1 MDISK
6 ALPWILLVLVV
17 IIAGAVVATQKPQE
31 ITVTQT
37 KTVTQPVTTTQTV
50 EKTTTATLTETKTNT
65 VTQTLTQTLT
75 QTVTLGRPEEEVLGE
90 VIRFALLTH
99 QDNPNTPEV
108 EGINVIPAY
117 GCVGC
122 HFGKESAPIL
132 AQWGFSGHGGYLLEI
147 KENNLTAAITSSD
160 AAGWVY
166 YDFKASARAA
176 CQVCH
181 TSTGFKNFADN
192 PSAYN
197 PANNTF
203 YLVGQQKELLY
214 CWACHKVPGLEA
226 PTPELRN
233 PGPTPFTY
241 ILPANQ
247 VAQLKPI
254 IDSIGDKGA
263 SNLCLTCHSGRST
276 GVGIK
281 LATNITTSFGTFNSH
296 YLVAGGT
303 LFGFIAYEYE
313 GRTYSRQ
320 TIHGTFTDS
329 PCTAC
334 HMPNKSHTFEA
345 VITNATGAITDIT
358 AYETTCK
365 SCHGD
370 KQALINLV
378 NQRKIGYE
386 ESLKAI
392 QKLLEEKYGI
402 YWKPSYPYFY
412 DAQNRTFTAWPNKD
426 VLGAAFNLN
435 MFLHEPGAYLHN
447 PRYTKQVI
455 YDTIDYLDDGQL
467 NRSVLN
473 TVSGA
478 AADFLRG
485 VR

>member
-1 MDISK
+1 MELSK
-6 ALPWILLVLVV
+6 TLPWILLILVV

-31 ITVTQT
+31 V
-37 KTVTQPVTTTQTV
+37 TVTQPVTTTQTV
-50 EKTTTATLTETKTNT
+50 EKTTTATITQTQVQTKTETKTL
-65 VTQTLTQTLT
+65 TLTQT
-75 QTVTLGRPEEEVLGE
+75 QTVTLGRPEEEVIGE
-90 VIRFALLTH
+90 IIRFALLTH

-122 HFGKESAPIL
+122 HFGKESAL
-132 AQWGFSGHGGYLLEI
+132 FLVQWGFSAHGGHLLEI
-147 KENNLTAAITSSD
+147 KEEDLTAAIKDED
-160 AAGWVY
+160 APGWVH
-166 YDFKASARAA
+166 YDFKAPTRAA

-192 PSAYN
+192 PETYN

-233 PGPTPFTY
+233 PGPVPFTY
-241 ILPANQ
+241 ILPAAQ
-247 VAQLKPI
+247 VSQLKAI
-254 IDSIGDKGA
+254 IDNIGDLGA
-263 SNLCLTCHSGRST
+263 SNLCLTCHSGRQT
-276 GVGIK
+276 GVGVK
-281 LATNITTSFGTFNSH
+281 LATNITVHFGTFNSH

-320 TIHGTFTDS
+320 SIHATFTDS

-345 VITNATGAITDIT
+345 VVIDDTGKIVDFT
-358 AYETTCK
+358 AYETACK
-365 SCHGD
+365 TCHGD
-370 KQALINLV
+370 KQALINLA
-378 NQRKIGYE
+378 NQRKAGYE
-386 ESLKAI
+386 ESLKVI

-402 YWKPSYPYFY
+402 YWKPAYPYFY

-467 NRSVLN
+467 NKSVLN